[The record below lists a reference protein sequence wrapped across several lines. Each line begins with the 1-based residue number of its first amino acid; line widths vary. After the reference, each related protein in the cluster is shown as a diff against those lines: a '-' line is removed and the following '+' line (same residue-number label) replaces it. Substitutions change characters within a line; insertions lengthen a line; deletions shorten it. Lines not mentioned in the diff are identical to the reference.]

1 MSATDVALVKQE
13 RCVYSLYVTIHHV
26 PRAIK
31 DGKLYPVR
39 RVGSANLQGESMDM
53 GEVFASPD
61 ELVLERCQ
69 RYFEGLDEHY
79 NKRVFLPNDESA
91 RVYSMFRHTVDAPG
105 TYYGVEYKLINNKRM
120 GNFSHVSMSRLYKT
134 KKEATRS
141 LKSHYEDEYR
151 GNFGLLTVEQELEDY
166 TFYTADDGVTEVQ
179 YVIYRLDVSEDV
191 YARTNNQTDTDYL
204 IKEPYDTSFN

>member
-39 RVGSANLQGESMDM
+39 MVGSANLQGESMDM

-69 RYFEGLDEHY
+69 RYFDGLDEHY

-105 TYYGVEYKLINNKRM
+105 TYYGIEYKVIGNKRM
-120 GNFSHVSMSRLYKT
+120 GNYSFGTMSKLYKT
-134 KKEATRS
+134 KSEARQTVN
-141 LKSHYEDEYR
+141 SHFREEYQ
-151 GNFGLLTVEQELEDY
+151 GNFGILTTDNEFSDY
-166 TFYTADDGVTEVQ
+166 IFYIADNGVTELQ
-179 YVIYRLDVSEDV
+179 YVIYRLDVSDDV
-191 YARTNNQTDTDYL
+191 YSRANNQPYTDYL
-204 IKEPYDTSFN
+204 IQEPSHYHFT